1 MNLSNPGGESFPNN
15 NLVEENINYILSLTM
30 SKLPLFPIKVM
41 TYSMGQIEVKDSK
54 EILQLFG
61 KSGFLDCRINAYPVY
76 SGYNGLNTT
85 KKVMIFIDIDLNDF
99 KKSKDASNQLEKYPH
114 KIVLKI
120 KQETNGNPLV
130 LWTGGGYHLYQ
141 PVSFDKMLTS
151 IHFNKYAEELNQNLT
166 NLFMR
171 FSAWYFS
178 DGKSDSNHN
187 PSFKSCLLRVPGTIN
202 SKYKNIVTIVE
213 KGQQKAVQLDNIQEI
228 KEQKHEQI
236 LFKFED
242 WLIQQEIDIKLRLL
256 KISKRKKER
265 YFSTESGIPWINNLL
280 DIPLDDFRHYCL
292 WRILIPYLVNVKGVH
307 DFKEITDILSPW
319 LNKCN
324 SLRRLS
330 FNPST
335 TIRSMLKSVGNYRP
349 LSLNKLKDENETLY
363 QLIYTRKH

>member
-130 LWTGGGYHLYQ
+130 LWTGGGYHIYQ
-141 PVSFDKMLTS
+141 PVSFDEMLTS
-151 IHFNKYAEELNQNLT
+151 IHFNIYAEELNQNLT

-171 FSAWYFS
+171 FAKWYFS
-178 DGKSDSNHN
+178 AGKSDRNHS
-187 PSFKSCLLRVPGTIN
+187 PSIKSCLLRVPGTIN
-202 SKYKNIVTIVE
+202 SKYGNIVTIIE
-213 KGQQKAVQLDNIQEI
+213 KGHRTAIQLDNIQ
-228 KEQKHEQI
+228 QI
-236 LFKFED
+236 QEKKNDHILYKFED
-242 WLIQQEIDIKLRLL
+242 WLIQQKIDMRLKLL
-256 KISKRKKER
+256 KSSKIRKGGNFSCGKE
-265 YFSTESGIPWINNLL
+265 IPWIDNLFK
-280 DIPLDDFRHYCL
+280 IPLDDFRHFCL
-292 WRILIPYLVNVKGVH
+292 WRILIPYLVNIKGVG
-307 DFKEITDILSPW
+307 DLNEIINILTPW
-319 LNKCN
+319 LEECN
-324 SLRRLS
+324 SLRRLD
-330 FNPST
+330 FEPSKK
-335 TIRSMLKSVGNYRP
+335 IRSILKNLGSHLP
-349 LSLNKLKDENETLY
+349 LSLNKLKDENEMLY
-363 QLIYTRKH
+363 ELIQIRKH

>member
-1 MNLSNPGGESFPNN
+1 MGHHDIGKESYPSI
-15 NLVEENINYILSLTM
+15 NLVEENIEYILSLLK
-30 SKLPLFPIKVM
+30 SSLPLFPLKVM
-41 TYSMGQIEVKDSK
+41 TYFNGQIEVKDSK
-54 EILQLFG
+54 EILQVFG

-76 SGYNGLNTT
+76 TGYNGLNTT
-85 KKVMIFIDIDLNDF
+85 KNVMIMIDIDSSNFLKYKNTEKQL
-99 KKSKDASNQLEKYPH
+99 KKTVQKS
-114 KIVLKI
+114 VLKI
-120 KQETNGNPLV
+120 KQGIKGNPLV
-130 LWTGGGYHLYQ
+130 LWTGGGYHIYQ
-141 PVSFDKMLTS
+141 PVCFDEMLTS

-166 NLFMR
+166 TLFMR

-178 DGKSDSNHN
+178 DGKSDPNHN
-187 PSFKSCLLRVPGTIN
+187 PSSKSCLLRVPGTIN

-213 KGQQKAVQLDNIQEI
+213 NGQQKAVKLDNIQEI
-228 KEQKHEQI
+228 KEQKHEHI

-256 KISKRKKER
+256 KTSKRKKER
-265 YFSTESGIPWINNLL
+265 YFTSGSGIPWINNLL

-292 WRILIPYLVNVKGVH
+292 WRILIPYLVNVKGVD

-363 QLIYTRKH
+363 ELIRTREY